1 VRGFFVPKNNSDYFA
16 FSACV
21 PKTRGQVGSR
31 LINTHMK
38 NQIQITAAPTQEG
51 YLFKITA
58 IKTRNS
64 GKFVTLANSYGF
76 AQTFG
81 VGDTLVLANIN
92 DLLSAGIKIVLT
104 A

>member
-1 VRGFFVPKNNSDYFA
+1 
-16 FSACV
+16 
-21 PKTRGQVGSR
+21 
-31 LINTHMK
+31 M
-38 NQIQITAAPTQEG
+38 
-51 YLFKITA
+51 FKITA